1 MTNRLHSGWLV
12 LVAGAIGIFMTT
24 PGQTVGVSSFVDL
37 LAVDTG
43 LTRERVLVLYSL
55 GTLLGILPAPLVGRL
70 VDRYGPRR
78 MVLFA
83 ALALG
88 AACAAMSVA
97 HGPWTLAL
105 GFTLLRGAAIGGLSL
120 TSLHMIN
127 LWFDRLRGRAT
138 SIAMMG
144 LAVGGFVVP
153 GVSEYVITGYGW
165 RTAYWVLGSAVVLVM
180 LTVGLLLYRDRPRSY
195 GMLPDFAREGTAP
208 GAIKDATGL
217 TLGEAV
223 HTRAFWYLAA
233 IGFLVN
239 AVGTALLLNHVH
251 ALQTAGAERLVAVQ
265 LLGIVAVSQL
275 LGTLS
280 GGVLVDRL
288 GARAV
293 GLLGILLLAFAV
305 ACLMTTPYVLA
316 GFPYAMALG
325 AMIGILQLTASAG
338 LAEYFGTSHM
348 GRIRGVTFVVG
359 VAGAAA
365 GPLPLAWSP
374 QAAYWIFLGCAA
386 STAALGALAGRS
398 PAQRR
403 PTSE

>member
-1 MTNRLHSGWLV
+1 V
-12 LVAGAIGIFMTT
+12 IVAAAIGVFMTT

-43 LTRERVLVLYSL
+43 LTRERVLLLYSL

-78 MVLFA
+78 MVLCA
-83 ALALG
+83 ALALA
-88 AACAAMSVA
+88 AACMVMSAARD
-97 HGPWTLAL
+97 PWTLAV

-144 LAVGGFVVP
+144 LAAGGFVVP
-153 GVSEYVITGYGW
+153 SVAEYVINHYGW
-165 RTAYWVLGSAVVLVM
+165 RAAYWVLGAGVVLIM
-180 LTVGLLLYRDRPRSY
+180 LPIGLLLYRDRPRSY
-195 GMLPDFAREGTAP
+195 GVLPDFGRQDLAAGAP
-208 GAIKDATGL
+208 KDSSGL
-217 TLGEAV
+217 TLREVAR
-223 HTRAFWYLAA
+223 TRAYWYLAC

-265 LLGIVAVSQL
+265 LLGVVALSQL

-280 GGVLVDRL
+280 GGVLVDRF
-288 GARAV
+288 GARAT
-293 GLLGILLLAFAV
+293 GIFGILLLAFAV
-305 ACLMTTPYVLA
+305 ACLLTMPYVLA
-316 GFPYAMALG
+316 GFPYAVALG
-325 AMIGILQLTASAG
+325 TMIGVLQLTASAG
-338 LAEYFGTSHM
+338 LAEYFGTSHI
-348 GRIRGVTFVVG
+348 GKIRGTTFVIG

-374 QAAYWIFLGCAA
+374 QGAYWIYLGCAA
-386 STAALGALAGRS
+386 LTAVLGAK
-398 PAQRR
+398 QRTQR
-403 PTSE
+403 CATTRT

>member
-1 MTNRLHSGWLV
+1 MNSKLHSGWLV
-12 LVAGAIGIFMTT
+12 LVAGAIGVFMTT

-37 LAVDTG
+37 LATDTG

-88 AACAAMSVA
+88 AACAVMGAA
-97 HGPWTLAL
+97 QGPWTLAI
-105 GFTLLRGAAIGGLSL
+105 GFTLLRGTAIGGLSL

-144 LAVGGFVVP
+144 LATGGFVVP
-153 GVSEYVITGYGW
+153 AVAEYVITGYGW
-165 RTAYWVLGSAVVLVM
+165 RAAYWVLGAAAVLIM
-180 LTVGLLLYRDRPRSY
+180 LPVGLLLYRDRPRNY
-195 GMLPDFAREGTAP
+195 GMLPDFGRESAGP
-208 GAIKDATGL
+208 PKDLAGL
-217 TLGEAV
+217 TLSAAV
-223 HTRAFWYLAA
+223 HTRAFWYLAS

-265 LLGIVAVSQL
+265 LLGVVAVSQL

-280 GGVLVDRL
+280 GGVLVDRS

-293 GLLGILLLAFAV
+293 GFLGITLLAFAV
-305 ACLMTTPYVLA
+305 ACLMTTPFALA

-348 GRIRGVTFVVG
+348 GKIRGVTFVVG

-386 STAALGALAGRS
+386 ITAALGALAGRS
-398 PAQRR
+398 PAQPPR
-403 PTSE
+403 TSVIY